1 MQNLVS
7 GGHINFLLVFAEGLF
22 SFFSPCVLPL
32 LPVYMSCLAGSARRT
47 EEGAIA
53 YSRGRTMLHT
63 LCFILGV
70 SCAFFL
76 LGLSFTALGSFLS
89 GHRSLVTRVGG
100 ILIVLLGLFQLGF
113 FDLKF
118 LQRERKF
125 HLNLA
130 GRPMNPLLALVMGFS
145 FSFAWTPCVG
155 PALSSVLILASGAKT
170 AATGY
175 LLVLV
180 YAAGFLIPFLV
191 LGLFTS
197 QALAFL
203 KRNQKWMRYTVK
215 AGGVLLIL
223 MGVMTFTGWMNGI
236 SSYLSTASLPQA
248 AASQEAAPAESAAAS
263 SQPAEQAPAASQPE
277 ESAPQAPAA
286 VPAPDFTLTD
296 QYGNSHTLSDYQGQ
310 VVFLNF
316 WATWCPPCQGEMPH
330 IEELYQQYGLN
341 EGEVVILGVAN
352 PKDGDHPY
360 SQDVTQPEVEAF
372 LQENGY
378 TFPVVMDV
386 SGEVFAAYG
395 IRAFPTTFMI
405 AADGSVYGYVPG
417 AMSKAVMED
426 IIRQTQQAGEGA

>member
-1 MQNLVS
+1 M
-7 GGHINFLLVFAEGLF
+7 
-22 SFFSPCVLPL
+22 
-32 LPVYMSCLAGSARRT
+32 
-47 EEGAIA
+47 
-53 YSRGRTMLHT
+53 
-63 LCFILGV
+63 
-70 SCAFFL
+70 
-76 LGLSFTALGSFLS
+76 GLSFTALGSFLS

-277 ESAPQAPAA
+277 ESAPQTPAA

-296 QYGNSHTLSDYQGQ
+296 PYRNSHTLSDYQGQ